1 MSSGRAARRFLSG
14 TSCRGVARRRPRWHL
29 DEILHCIRTRPRR
42 ARHGAE
48 RTRGEAREVQR
59 AGGWK
64 DPAMV
69 ARYAVAGSSR
79 DVAVNRLMRRSVGG
93 KSDGQG

>member
-1 MSSGRAARRFLSG
+1 
-14 TSCRGVARRRPRWHL
+14 
-29 DEILHCIRTRPRR
+29 
-42 ARHGAE
+42 
-48 RTRGEAREVQR
+48 
-59 AGGWK
+59 
-64 DPAMV
+64 MV